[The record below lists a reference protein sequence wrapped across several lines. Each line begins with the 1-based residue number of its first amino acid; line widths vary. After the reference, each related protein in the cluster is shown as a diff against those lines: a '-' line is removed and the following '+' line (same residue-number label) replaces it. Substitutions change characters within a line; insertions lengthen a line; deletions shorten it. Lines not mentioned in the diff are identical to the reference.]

1 MGRNKVKKVM
11 KKLCVCTLSVV
22 IGMLSIQIMPVS
34 AASKTGMGKITN
46 KINKAGYNLW
56 GGYDSPEEA
65 ATYDIDFY
73 DSGINAGVAVGGNIS
88 LKYNDSYD
96 YGDNLKYNWQIVNGN
111 DHIAM
116 EVSADQKTARITGR
130 SIGDA
135 TVRLNIITDEG
146 TEYQSIETKEMHI
159 QISNPRLKNNKLA
172 TVLYN
177 EGKVEVEG
185 NSTNGQERIIYRA
198 DNNHNFYVSDDGT
211 FYGYA
216 KQTRKIYVYVDGICL
231 EATVKCTDP
240 QYRASCILK
249 KGQKV
254 PYKVSGAS
262 GYTPVTYKVGNTKY
276 ASVSSNGLTKGK
288 KYGRTTLTISADN
301 ASVSFNIYILK
312 SKVYKGVSKAQA
324 ICKTKPRYS
333 QAKRMRKGYVDCSSF
348 VWKSYKPYG
357 VNFGSKSYAPTAADI
372 AKWCGKKKKLLKLS
386 TYNGKSDRLLPGDL
400 IFYRK
405 RSGKN
410 GRYKNIDH
418 IAMYVGNDTIVH
430 ADGSSVSYSYPW
442 YRKVAAIARPVKLKK
457 NIKIKKYKRQITRIQ
472 NSCYLP
478 FRMVQY

>member
-11 KKLCVCTLSVV
+11 KKLCVCTLSAV

-65 ATYDIDFY
+65 ATYDVDFY
-73 DSGINAGVAVGGNIS
+73 DSDTNAGVAVGGNIS

-96 YGDNLKYNWQIVNGN
+96 YGDNLKYDWQIVNGN

-116 EVSADQKTARITGR
+116 EVSADQKTAKITGR
-130 SIGDA
+130 STGDA

-146 TEYQSIETKEMHI
+146 TEYQSTETKEMHI

-177 EGKVEVEG
+177 EGKVELEG

-198 DNNHNFYVSDDGT
+198 DNNNNFYVSDDGT
-211 FYGYA
+211 FSGYA
-216 KQTRKIYVYVDGICL
+216 KQTRKVYVYVDGICL

-254 PYKVSGAS
+254 SYKVSGAS

-442 YRKVAAIARPVKLKK
+442 YRKVAAIARPVK
-457 NIKIKKYKRQITRIQ
+457 
-472 NSCYLP
+472 
-478 FRMVQY
+478 

>member
-11 KKLCVCTLSVV
+11 KKLCVCALSAV
-22 IGMLSIQIMPVS
+22 IGMLLIQIMPVS
-34 AASKTGMGKITN
+34 AASKTGMGKTTN

-73 DSGINAGVAVGGNIS
+73 DSDTNAGVAVGGNIS

-96 YGDNLKYNWQIVNGN
+96 YGDNLKYDWQIVNGN

-146 TEYQSIETKEMHI
+146 TEDQSIETKEMHI

-177 EGKVEVEG
+177 EGKVELEG
-185 NSTNGQERIIYRA
+185 NSTKGQERIIYRA

-216 KQTRKIYVYVDGICL
+216 KQTRKIYVYVDGTCL

-254 PYKVSGAS
+254 SYKVSGAS

-276 ASVSSNGLTKGK
+276 ASVSSNGSTKGK

-324 ICKTKPRYS
+324 ICKTKPTYS

-442 YRKVAAIARPVKLKK
+442 YRKVAAIARPVK
-457 NIKIKKYKRQITRIQ
+457 
-472 NSCYLP
+472 
-478 FRMVQY
+478 

>member
-1 MGRNKVKKVM
+1 MLDGRKTSQCNELNFVNSRIYIKRNKINGKNKVEKVM

-254 PYKVSGAS
+254 SYKVSGAS

-333 QAKRMRKGYVDCSSF
+333 QAKRMRKDYVDCSSF

-442 YRKVAAIARPVKLKK
+442 YRKVAAIARPVK
-457 NIKIKKYKRQITRIQ
+457 
-472 NSCYLP
+472 
-478 FRMVQY
+478 

>member
-11 KKLCVCTLSVV
+11 KKLCVCTLSAV
-22 IGMLSIQIMPVS
+22 IGMLSIQSMHVS

-96 YGDNLKYNWQIVNGN
+96 YGDNLKYDWQIVNGN

-116 EVSADQKTARITGR
+116 EVSADQKTARITGK

-177 EGKVEVEG
+177 EGKVELEG

-198 DNNHNFYVSDDGT
+198 DNNYNFYVSDDGT

-231 EATVKCTDP
+231 EATVKCTGP

-254 PYKVSGAS
+254 SYKVSGAS

-333 QAKRMRKGYVDCSSF
+333 QAKRMRKGCVDCSSF

-372 AKWCGKKKKLLKLS
+372 AKWCVKKKKLLKLS

-442 YRKVAAIARPVKLKK
+442 YRKVAAIARPVK
-457 NIKIKKYKRQITRIQ
+457 
-472 NSCYLP
+472 
-478 FRMVQY
+478 